1 MNNLS
6 TGLRH
11 VARLGMAAVAMSALM
26 ASARAEDITIKMWTL
41 DNTGYEAFVKQAA
54 DAFGKTHPNVTIKH
68 QIFPGDPYKTG
79 LQVALVGSDGP
90 DVFFNWSGDDAKR
103 LVKDGLVLDITDYGN
118 AEGGFATFLGKGWLD
133 AFRYDDK
140 LYGVPADAVSKY
152 FFYNKGYFAEH
163 GLKVPATFTELTDL
177 CKAVRAI
184 DPDTVPMPLG
194 NKTRWKAIHWMT
206 TLNQRMLGVA
216 GTAADYDL
224 SRADDQLFTDPGYAA
239 AFQKLL
245 DVQDAGCFEQAP
257 NATDYAV
264 ADTMFT
270 TGASPM
276 EYCGTWCTSAQDKV
290 GFTDYALFRFPKIE
304 DGKGDAGE
312 NFLVPEGFQVNAKTA
327 HPKEAV
333 EWLSFLVS
341 AEQGAKFAELTGML
355 PSNPEKI
362 NEVPN
367 ATEQFKWIA
376 ADIGTFTGTA
386 NVLDV
391 LLDGA
396 VAEAYLNATVE
407 VLNRTKTPAEA
418 MADIR
423 AVALEVKHKAN

>member
-1 MNNLS
+1 MKNMPN
-6 TGLRH
+6 GLRH
-11 VARLGMAAVAMSALM
+11 IARLGLAAIAATGFMTSVH
-26 ASARAEDITIKMWTL
+26 AEDITIKMWTL
-41 DNTGYEAFVKQAA
+41 DNNGYEEFIKQAA
-54 DAFGKTHPNVTIKH
+54 DAFRATHPNVTIKH
-68 QIFPGDPYKTG
+68 QMFPGDPYKTG

-103 LVKDGLVLDITDYGN
+103 LVNDGLALDITDLGN
-118 AEGGFATFLGKGWLD
+118 AEGGFATFLGQGWLD
-133 AFRYDDK
+133 AFRYDGK

-152 FFYNKGYFAEH
+152 FFYNKGYFSEHNLSVPTTFAE
-163 GLKVPATFTELTDL
+163 LKGL
-177 CKAVRAI
+177 CKAVRDI
-184 DPDTVPMPLG
+184 DPDTVPMPMG

-206 TLNQRMLGVA
+206 MLNQRMIGVA

-224 SRADDQLFTDPGYAA
+224 SRDDADLFTDPGYAA
-239 AFQKLL
+239 AFQKLVDL
-245 DVQDAGCFEQAP
+245 QDAGCFEDAP
-257 NATDYAV
+257 NATDYAI

-276 EYCGTWCTSAQDKV
+276 EYCGTWCASAEDKA
-290 GFTDYALFRFPKIE
+290 GFTDYGLFRFPTIE
-304 DGKGDAGE
+304 GGKGDPGT
-312 NFLVPEGFQVNAKTA
+312 NFLVPEGFQVNVKTA

-333 EWLSFLVS
+333 EWLNFLVS
-341 AEQGAKFAELTGML
+341 ADEAVKFSEYTGML
-355 PSNPEKI
+355 PSNAEKI
-362 NEVPN
+362 DQVPG

-376 ADIGTFTGTA
+376 ADVASFTGTA

-391 LLDGA
+391 LLDGT

-407 VLNRTKTPAEA
+407 VLNHTKTPEEA